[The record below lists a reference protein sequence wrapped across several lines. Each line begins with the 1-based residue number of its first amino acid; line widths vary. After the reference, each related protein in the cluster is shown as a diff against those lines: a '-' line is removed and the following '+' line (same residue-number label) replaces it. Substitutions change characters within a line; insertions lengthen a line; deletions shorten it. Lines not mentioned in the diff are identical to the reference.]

1 MNAEQQEKYD
11 RLVGPVIGKEPY
23 ESVFRRIAGITL
35 DSAAT
40 KKEKQAARREWLAF
54 MRTHVMEYLMLWPD
68 QRDHLVAFLEH
79 FTASKK
85 LRPQTLADATTILE
99 IARYF

>member
-23 ESVFRRIAGITL
+23 ETAFRRVADTMM
-35 DSAAT
+35 DPAT
-40 KKEKQAARREWLAF
+40 SKKEKQAARREWLAF
-54 MRTHVMEYLMLWPD
+54 MRANVLEYLTLWPD
-68 QRDHLVAFLEH
+68 HRDHLVEFLEH
-79 FTASKK
+79 FTTTKK
-85 LRPQTLADATTILE
+85 LRPQTLADANDILE